1 MRDIYAFLAKKA
13 LRRKPMVQ
21 AVWSAGACSRF
32 PKRRQAAALH
42 NSATGVPHEERVP
55 RMKGHVLLCAEA
67 RLICV

>member
-32 PKRRQAAALH
+32 PKRRQAAALQNEPVLPISCSPFH
-42 NSATGVPHEERVP
+42 QK
-55 RMKGHVLLCAEA
+55 RMLFALPCH
-67 RLICV
+67 

>member
-1 MRDIYAFLAKKA
+1 MGRACGL
-13 LRRKPMVQ
+13 
-21 AVWSAGACSRF
+21 WSAGACSRF

-67 RLICV
+67 RLIGV